1 MCFLLSSVLTFG
13 RLLCSAG
20 RCCLSLSRGGC
31 LLVSDSVPL
40 VWESYAV
47 GFGLS
52 WLKVFWEIA
61 HGQLRP
67 GNGIGESTGKVIWCL
82 GFLLARISEP
92 FLPLGE
98 KAVNRTNAPH
108 NGVLTCFSSLAVVTP
123 RKTGTSLSWATQ
135 TGSPLPQA
143 VCDAERGFFSCCS
156 ISTERLDSAVFSSFV
171 PRWER
176 STYPKCSAAL
186 LVKTDPPTPS
196 LPLEKQK
203 GNFSYIFNS
212 LSLSFFFLF

>member
-1 MCFLLSSVLTFG
+1 MCFHLSSVLTFG
-13 RLLCSAG
+13 RFLCSAG

-31 LLVSDSVPL
+31 LPVSDSVP
-40 VWESYAV
+40 VVGGSHAV
-47 GFGLS
+47 GFGPT
-52 WLKVFWEIA
+52 WLKVYCEIA

-67 GNGIGESTGKVIWCL
+67 GNGIGGGSTGKVIWCL
-82 GFLLARISEP
+82 GFLLAQISDS

-98 KAVNRTNAPH
+98 KAVNRTNALH

-156 ISTERLDSAVFSSFV
+156 ISTERLDSMLPLAPLSLMGEVNLSQVFS
-171 PRWER
+171 
-176 STYPKCSAAL
+176 C
-186 LVKTDPPTPS
+186 PS
-196 LPLEKQK
+196 
-203 GNFSYIFNS
+203 G
-212 LSLSFFFLF
+212 

>member
-1 MCFLLSSVLTFG
+1 MCFHLSSVLTFG

-31 LLVSDSVPL
+31 LPGSDSVPF

-47 GFGLS
+47 GFGLT
-52 WLKVFWEIA
+52 WLKFAVKLLKVSYVQEMVL
-61 HGQLRP
+61 G
-67 GNGIGESTGKVIWCL
+67 GSTGKVIRCL
-82 GFLLARISEP
+82 GFLLAQISES
-92 FLPLGE
+92 FLLLGE
-98 KAVNRTNAPH
+98 KAVNRTNALH

-171 PRWER
+171 PLWER

-196 LPLEKQK
+196 LPLEKQM
-203 GNFSYIFNS
+203 GNSSYIFIS
-212 LSLSFFFLF
+212 LPLSFFFLS